1 MGHRL
6 INSNKRKK
14 NTDDN
19 RKGRLVDDDF
29 IRHVE
34 NARKIYREAT
44 GGRKLKDS
52 VEIIR
57 EMRDE
62 RDEHLYKVIW
72 GDKE

>member
-1 MGHRL
+1 MT
-6 INSNKRKK
+6 NPNKQKK
-14 NTDDN
+14 NTDDE

-62 RDEHLYKVIW
+62 RDDHLYQVIW
-72 GDKE
+72 GEKE

>member
-1 MGHRL
+1 MGL
-6 INSNKRKK
+6 ELVKSNKRKK
-14 NTDDN
+14 NTDDK

-34 NARKIYREAT
+34 NARKIYRKAT
-44 GGRKLKDS
+44 SGRKFKDS

>member
-1 MGHRL
+1 M
-6 INSNKRKK
+6 IDSNKRKK
-14 NTDDN
+14 NTDDE

-29 IRHVE
+29 IRHIE
-34 NARKIYREAT
+34 NARKIYRKAT
-44 GGRKLKDS
+44 GERKSKDS

-72 GDKE
+72 GDRE

>member
-1 MGHRL
+1 MT
-6 INSNKRKK
+6 NSSKRNM
-14 NTDDN
+14 NTDDG

-44 GGRKLKDS
+44 CGRKVKDS
-52 VEIIR
+52 LEIIR